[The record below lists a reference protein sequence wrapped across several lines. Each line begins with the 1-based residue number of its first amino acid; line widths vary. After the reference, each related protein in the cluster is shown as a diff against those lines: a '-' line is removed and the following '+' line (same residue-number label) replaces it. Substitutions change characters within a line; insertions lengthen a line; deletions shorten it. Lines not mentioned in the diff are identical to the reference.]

1 MNGTVP
7 PLRVLQS
14 VPPSNADVNR
24 SAGSRRSALALGTL
38 TPELSALS
46 TGSAEG
52 IDHRPLRSTET

>member
-7 PLRVLQS
+7 PLGVLQS
-14 VPPSNADVNR
+14 APPSNADVNR

-38 TPELSALS
+38 TRSALS
-46 TGSAEG
+46 IGSGEG